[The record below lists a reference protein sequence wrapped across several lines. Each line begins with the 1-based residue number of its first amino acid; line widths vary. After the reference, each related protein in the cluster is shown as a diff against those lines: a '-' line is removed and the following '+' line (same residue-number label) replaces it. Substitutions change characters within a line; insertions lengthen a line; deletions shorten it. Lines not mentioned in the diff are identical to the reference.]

1 MATCLHAQRA
11 MKRALLG
18 SLVVALLAWSDAEPA
33 RACGGFFCNQ
43 PQPGS
48 VLPIAQA
55 AENVLFVL
63 DRDPGTGARRVE
75 AHIQILYTGPA
86 SEFSWIVPVTSVP
99 TVSAGSDILFDRIEP
114 PTRPSFRVTY
124 QMDGN
129 CRGFSG
135 VNAGCGSAASGA
147 GAKAEDGFGG
157 PSVTPAVEVIS
168 RGSAGPFEYVVVRS
182 EDGATLRTWLTT
194 NSYYVSPEAA
204 AIVDEYV
211 AGQFSFVALR
221 LQVGQDTSAIRPIV
235 LKMTAEEACLPL
247 KLTAIA
253 ATPDLRINV
262 WVLGEA
268 RAVPI
273 NYSEVTLNQARLDW
287 FNFGRNYDQV
297 LKDAANEAQG
307 NAFAVEYA
315 MPAQTSSGWFTVSS
329 SGRADLAASASPAAF
344 VATMSQMGLQPT
356 GAVLQFLRKYIP
368 LPAAFA
374 ASGVTEAQ
382 FYGNIF
388 SFWNT
393 DRPAFAAFDPVAA
406 TAELEVDILQPMDT
420 YRRLFDRSG
429 ILTRLATFISPEEM
443 MTDPLFVTNPSLP
456 NVSPQHMAVAHVL
469 CGDNQFEPCAA
480 PVRLRTEDGHDVIL
494 PAASTCMQYDRG
506 NLDNEVPAANVAW
519 QRGADGQGQ
528 MVVDNRAQITS
539 ALKAHNA
546 TVTTP
551 DSDGGCGCAMGKS
564 PGALLLAVLATG
576 ALAVRLRRGRIR
588 SPRPAKR
595 GEG

>member
-1 MATCLHAQRA
+1 

-18 SLVVALLAWSDAEPA
+18 SLVAALLAWSDAGPA

-43 PQPGS
+43 PPPGS

-135 VNAGCGSAASGA
+135 VNAGCGSAAGRQREGQRRRLRRSR
-147 GAKAEDGFGG
+147 
-157 PSVTPAVEVIS
+157 PVPAVEVIAH
-168 RGSAGPFEYVVVRS
+168 GSAGPFEYVVVRS

-204 AIVDEYV
+204 PIVDEYV

-273 NYSEVTLNQARLDW
+273 NYSEITLNQAQLDW

-315 MPAQTSSGWFTVSS
+315 MPAGLQRVVHVLVRARDLASSG
-329 SGRADLAASASPAAF
+329 APAAF

-356 GAVLQFLRKYIP
+356 GAVLQLLRKYIP
-368 LPAAFA
+368 LPAP
-374 ASGVTEAQ
+374 S
-382 FYGNIF
+382 
-388 SFWNT
+388 
-393 DRPAFAAFDPVAA
+393 
-406 TAELEVDILQPMDT
+406 
-420 YRRLFDRSG
+420 RRAG
-429 ILTRLATFISPEEM
+429 
-443 MTDPLFVTNPSLP
+443 
-456 NVSPQHMAVAHVL
+456 
-469 CGDNQFEPCAA
+469 
-480 PVRLRTEDGHDVIL
+480 
-494 PAASTCMQYDRG
+494 
-506 NLDNEVPAANVAW
+506 
-519 QRGADGQGQ
+519 
-528 MVVDNRAQITS
+528 
-539 ALKAHNA
+539 
-546 TVTTP
+546 
-551 DSDGGCGCAMGKS
+551 
-564 PGALLLAVLATG
+564 
-576 ALAVRLRRGRIR
+576 
-588 SPRPAKR
+588 
-595 GEG
+595 